1 MAVAAPTLLVED
13 DHRPVKLD
21 PAGYFVIY
29 PITERGIIH
38 VEQYAYDNRL
48 LRTLES
54 TSTRALYLKIIEEG
68 WVTEMSHAAYL
79 GKELIKAE
87 YCLRFG
93 IAYLQD
99 AA

>member
-1 MAVAAPTLLVED
+1 MWVED
-13 DHRPVKLD
+13 ENQPVKLD

-29 PITERGIIH
+29 PIAERGVIH
-38 VEQYAYDNRL
+38 LEHYGYDNRL
-48 LRTLES
+48 LHAVEGAS
-54 TSTRALYLKIIEEG
+54 PRALYLKVIEEG

-87 YCLRFG
+87 YSLRVG
-93 IAYLQD
+93 IPYLQD

>member
-1 MAVAAPTLLVED
+1 MED
-13 DHRPVKLD
+13 DNHPVKLD
-21 PAGYFVIY
+21 PAGYFVVY
-29 PITERGIIH
+29 PMAEREVIQ
-38 VEQYAYDNRL
+38 VEHYAYDNRL
-48 LRTLES
+48 LHTLES
-54 TSTRALYLKIIEEG
+54 ASPRALYLKVIEEG

-87 YCLRFG
+87 YALRYG

>member
-1 MAVAAPTLLVED
+1 VFVED
-13 DHRPVKLD
+13 KNQLVKLD

-29 PITERGIIH
+29 PIAERGVIH
-38 VEQYAYDNRL
+38 LEHYGYDNQL
-48 LRTLES
+48 LHTLEGAS
-54 TSTRALYLKIIEEG
+54 PRAIYLKIIEQG

-87 YCLRFG
+87 FSLRIG
-93 IAYLQD
+93 IDYKQD

>member
-1 MAVAAPTLLVED
+1 MLIVED
-13 DHRPVKLD
+13 DNHPVKLD

-29 PITERGIIH
+29 PMIEQGIIH
-38 VEQYAYDNRL
+38 VEHYSYDNRL

-54 TSTRALYLKIIEEG
+54 SSPRALYLKIIEEG

-79 GKELIKAE
+79 GKEFMKAE
-87 YCLRFG
+87 LALKSG
-93 IAYLQD
+93 GAYLQD